1 MQMQMQVMW
10 VLGMEVLEIQM
21 QRMQMLRSQCWGYRQ
36 GCWGIVLDHPTF
48 SEPQFPHT
56 FSHM

>member
-1 MQMQMQVMW
+1 MQMQMQEMW

-36 GCWGIVLDHPTF
+36 
-48 SEPQFPHT
+48 
-56 FSHM
+56 